1 MHITCSHIHGHGNGE
16 ECAEAIR
23 FTLCK
28 QSCQVPHLRTE
39 FKEVKLTLQLSTR
52 PALLG
57 TMAVV
62 FHSVLLLLLIALT
75 AITLAA
81 QPVKEDASE
90 GESTNPGGCISDWR
104 GLKKA
109 YLERQSSADVKNSI
123 FDFNPSDVI
132 NYGVLVMFYDVGPPP
147 NTSTSGRRECCQR
160 GSKDC
165 IIHFIYKFKI
175 FRDIHPRLLYGR
187 IGHRFS
193 SHSTYGT
200 TQLCWA
206 PPPLCNNRSTEA
218 MLHEFSQQ
226 VHYSY
231 CIHQCCSSVG
241 HISAWR

>member
-1 MHITCSHIHGHGNGE
+1 M
-16 ECAEAIR
+16 
-23 FTLCK
+23 
-28 QSCQVPHLRTE
+28 
-39 FKEVKLTLQLSTR
+39 
-52 PALLG
+52 
-57 TMAVV
+57 TMIYY
-62 FHSVLLLLLIALT
+62 SVLLVLLIALT
-75 AITLAA
+75 TIDITFAA
-81 QPVKEDASE
+81 QPVKGDGNE
-90 GESTNPGGCISDWR
+90 GEWTNAGGCVSDWR

-109 YLERQSSADVKNSI
+109 YLERQSSADVVNSI

-132 NYGVLVMFYDVGPPP
+132 NYGVLVMFYDVRPPP

-165 IIHFIYKFKI
+165 IIYFIYRFRI
-175 FRDIHPRLLYGR
+175 FRDIHPRLLYSR
-187 IGHRFS
+187 MAHKF

-206 PPPLCNNRSTEA
+206 PPPFCNNRSTEA

-241 HISAWR
+241 HISAWI

>member
-1 MHITCSHIHGHGNGE
+1 MHITCSHMHGHGNGE

-62 FHSVLLLLLIALT
+62 FHSVLLLLLIVLT
-75 AITLAA
+75 TITLAA

-109 YLERQSSADVKNSI
+109 YLEHQSSATVNNSI

-147 NTSTSGRRECCQR
+147 NSSTSGRRECCQQE
-160 GSKDC
+160 SDDC

-175 FRDIHPRLLYGR
+175 FRDIHPRLLYSR
-187 IGHRFS
+187 IGHSFGS
-193 SHSTYGT
+193 STAYGT

-206 PPPLCNNRSTEA
+206 PPPLCKSKSVGIILN
-218 MLHEFSQQ
+218 EFSQQ
-226 VHYSY
+226 VQYTVVINSCH
-231 CIHQCCSSVG
+231 
-241 HISAWR
+241 